1 MVSPVDDYS
10 SLLLQADD
18 DESNT
23 ISQALREAR
32 LTLDPITPSPVGRRR
47 PTPPPTAPDSYVVDA
62 ILAQPGAQMVAETFM
77 PRRPPAPPPTG
88 RLTVTSTT
96 TRPTQGTSTTTATTQ
111 GTRVHTRAR
120 DRARRERRTLARPAA
135 ELSERLRLHDPPV
148 FGSPPPP
155 PPPPPS
161 SSPHPARQQDIRRIL
176 RLLREDEDQRIEGR
190 NIQAVTHTNT
200 ITTVFKDGRP
210 PQVRRT
216 STRTSTP
223 SPTPPPPPRRR
234 RRQQR

>member
-1 MVSPVDDYS
+1 MASPLDDDYS
-10 SLLLQADD
+10 SLLLRADD

-23 ISQALREAR
+23 ISQALRNAR
-32 LTLDPITPSPVGRRR
+32 LTLDPISPSPVGRSR
-47 PTPPPTAPDSYVVDA
+47 PTPTVAPDSYVVDA

-88 RLTVTSTT
+88 RLTTRVTSTT
-96 TRPTQGTSTTTATTQ
+96 TRPTATATTTTQ

-120 DRARRERRTLARPAA
+120 DRARRERRTRARPAA
-135 ELSERLRLHDPPV
+135 ELSERLELHDPPV
-148 FGSPPPP
+148 FGSPSPP

-216 STRTSTP
+216 STRTSAPTP
-223 SPTPPPPPRRR
+223 PPPPPRRR